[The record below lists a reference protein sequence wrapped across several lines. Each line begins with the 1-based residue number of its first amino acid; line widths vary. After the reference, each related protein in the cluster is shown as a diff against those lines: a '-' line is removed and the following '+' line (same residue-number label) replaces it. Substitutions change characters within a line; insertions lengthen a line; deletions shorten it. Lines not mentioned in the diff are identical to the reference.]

1 MISPPPPQQHHQEQQ
16 KEADELVAQYA
27 RVVEQVLKPQLL
39 NTEQRT
45 SRIRQEI
52 QDYQDLE
59 QKLSTLS
66 THQQQQQQ
74 DDTLP
79 ISTNKLST
87 ETTTTLVAADAI
99 TAPSSILADLGYQTV
114 FCRATIGSNQK
125 AGTMMASSLSS
136 TVVFLFVHV
145 GMGFH
150 VQLTV
155 PEAQNFV
162 RKRIQFL
169 QETKLGPEQTKL
181 EELQGHIAHATDLLT
196 QLQQQQ
202 QQHQ

>member
-1 MISPPPPQQHHQEQQ
+1 MISPPPQQHHQEQQ

-39 NTEQRT
+39 NTEQGT
-45 SRIRQEI
+45 TRIRQEI

-66 THQQQQQQ
+66 THEQQQ

-87 ETTTTLVAADAI
+87 ETTTTLVAADAT

-114 FCRATIGSNQK
+114 FCRATIGSSQK
-125 AGTMMASSLSS
+125 AGTTKASSLSS

-155 PEAQNFV
+155 PEAQKFV

-181 EELQGHIAHATDLLT
+181 KEIQGHIAHATDLLT